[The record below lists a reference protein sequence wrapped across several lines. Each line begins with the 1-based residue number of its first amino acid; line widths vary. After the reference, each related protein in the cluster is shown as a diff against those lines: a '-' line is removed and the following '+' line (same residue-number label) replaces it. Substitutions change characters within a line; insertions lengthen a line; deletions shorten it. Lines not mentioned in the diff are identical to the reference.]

1 MTQKTT
7 DIETAPF
14 VGGDELIT
22 SEQLGI
28 FRLVKNKLK
37 NSVELGIGEVKIS
50 SGESEEEL
58 RKFATMFDNKM
69 INTIITL
76 VEFLINNQDNLKKIV
91 KD

>member
-7 DIETAPF
+7 AIETAPF
-14 VGGDELIT
+14 ENGEELIT

-28 FRLVKNKLK
+28 FRLVKNKIN
-37 NSVELGIGEVKIS
+37 NSVALGIGDVKIS
-50 SGESEEEL
+50 DGESEEEL
-58 RKFATMFDNKM
+58 REFAAKIDNKM

-76 VEFLINNQDNLKKIV
+76 VEFLINNQENLKKKV